1 MITEAALKKEIKAYL
16 TSVGAWF
23 DGSVRSYG
31 RRGVPDIL
39 CCYRGRFLAI
49 EVKRPPE
56 GKTTPTAD
64 PWQKREIA
72 AIVEAGGRAIVAWSV
87 EHVREE
93 IEAINAEPKPIKS
106 ISVTSHGPFGPLP
119 TVEIK

>member
-1 MITEAALKKEIKAYL
+1 MITEAAFKKEIKAYL

-39 CCYRGRFLAI
+39 VCWRGRFLAI

-56 GKTTPTAD
+56 GKKMPEAD
-64 PWQKREIA
+64 PWQKRELA
-72 AIVEAGGRAIVAWSV
+72 ALAEAGGIAVVVWSV
-87 EHVREE
+87 LQVRDV
-93 IEAINAEPKPIKS
+93 IETLRLELNG
-106 ISVTSHGPFGPLP
+106 GP
-119 TVEIK
+119 